1 MSLLIKGVNLI
12 QKILSIKSKKMLRWI
27 KDLLQKL
34 KELRFIQYTPKDLD
48 LKYFQLSEFD
58 SPDEVGSGKK
68 MDSKF
73 LEKLDYARG
82 NVDGEMVFKINSGYR
97 TQEWNM
103 KVGPGFGSSH
113 KKGLAVDI
121 AYNGSRERY
130 LLVTALM
137 QVGINRIGI
146 GKSFI
151 HADVDKLKDA
161 DVIWLY

>member
-1 MSLLIKGVNLI
+1 
-12 QKILSIKSKKMLRWI
+12 MLKWI

-34 KELRFIQYTPKDLD
+34 MGLKFTQYIPKHLE
-48 LKYFQLSEFD
+48 LKYFKLSEFD

-97 TQEWNM
+97 SEKWNL
-103 KVGPGFGSSH
+103 KVGGRFGSSH

-146 GKSFI
+146 GKSFV
-151 HADVDKLKDA
+151 HCDVDKLKDK